1 MSPVVLG
8 VAAQAC
14 VGRLPEPVPVPGS
27 DALASRY
34 RSASTPEVPR
44 LIGFRWTYRG
54 RQGRFSGDGGVRVNP
69 PDSVRIDL
77 LGPGSSGVQSAVL
90 VDDRVGY
97 IGEQR
102 VQLPPPTFLWALF
115 GIFRPPRGEDPR
127 AFARGDYRE
136 LVYRVS
142 VREEVMFR
150 FDVSGHLV
158 AAERRSGGRTLQ
170 RIELTL
176 ARPKDGAPGRG
187 WVWPREARFRDL
199 RESHEVRVE
208 VTGAREHKPFES
220 AIFRVA
226 AR

>member
-1 MSPVVLG
+1 MVLG

-14 VGRLPEPVPVPGS
+14 VGRLPEPVPVPGG
-27 DALASRY
+27 DALATRY
-34 RSASTPEVPR
+34 RAASTPRVPR
-44 LIGFRWTYRG
+44 LIAFRWTYRG
-54 RQGRFSGDGGVRVNP
+54 REGRFSGDGGVRVNP

-90 VDDRVGY
+90 VDDEVGY

-102 VQLPPPTFLWALF
+102 VELPPPTFLWALF
-115 GIFRPPRGEDPR
+115 GIFRPPSTGVVR
-127 AFARGDYRE
+127 AFARGGYRD

-142 VREEVMFR
+142 AREEVMFR
-150 FDVSGHLV
+150 FDMAGHLV
-158 AAERRSGGRTLQ
+158 AAERRTGGQAFQ

-176 ARPKDGAPGRG
+176 PRPKEEGSTSG

-199 RESHEVRVE
+199 REYNEVRVE
-208 VTGAREHKPFES
+208 VTGAREHEPFES

-226 AR
+226 TR